1 MIKVI
6 GIGNLL
12 MGDDGIA
19 LKIIDSIKR
28 KVKQLDL
35 EIQCIKA
42 ETDFDFALDNID
54 DGDFIFIL
62 DGMLMDLES
71 GQVIKV
77 PLTQGKNLAADS
89 LSIHSISLLTLISQ
103 CNLIIEG
110 FIIGI
115 QVKEVKFSLEVSSEL
130 RDKFQQICDKVYTII
145 KESSLE
151 HLKTGEN
158 NA

>member
-6 GIGNLL
+6 AIGNLL

-42 ETDFDFALDNID
+42 ETDFDFALDNIE

-62 DGMLMDLES
+62 DGMLLDLES
-71 GQVIKV
+71 GQVMQV
-77 PLTQGKNLAADS
+77 PLTQGKNLAANS

-103 CNLIIEG
+103 CNFMIRG

-115 QVKEVKFSLEVSSEL
+115 QVKEVNFSLEISSEL
-130 RDKFQQICDKVYTII
+130 KNKFQQICDKVYTII
-145 KESSLE
+145 KENSLE
-151 HLKTGEN
+151 YLKTGGN